1 MRIVVIDG
9 QGGGMGKSIIENI
22 RKKYHDSEIIAVGTN
37 SPDFGRKT
45 TKIE

>member
-22 RKKYHDSEIIAVGTN
+22 GKNIMTAR
-37 SPDFGRKT
+37 
-45 TKIE
+45 